1 MNVHVKPYI
10 TLEHY
15 EATIQEA
22 QAILTGLRSHSHWIN
37 EAAHQEEMR
46 RVLANV
52 APLQHSAVSFL
63 KMVKEPINAKS
74 ARRARPVSAAFKQ
87 LYGDKVR
94 PSRFDAY
101 REGCADKRSRSSN
114 GSSSDTGGT

>member
-1 MNVHVKPYI
+1 MTIHVKPYI
-10 TLEHY
+10 TLQHY
-15 EATIQEA
+15 EATIQEV
-22 QAILTGLRSHSHWIN
+22 QAILTGLRAHSHWVN

-52 APLQHSAVSFL
+52 APLQHAAASFL
-63 KMVKEPINAKS
+63 KTVKEPINAKS

-94 PSRFDAY
+94 PSRFDSYLAK
-101 REGCADKRSRSSN
+101 CADKRER
-114 GSSSDTGGT
+114 GSSEGAENSSMD